1 MKIEEILIKYF
12 GWTQSEIENK
22 FEILNRINYINDEKD
37 VLSKAEF
44 YKKEFNLSD
53 DDFNKMLKSLPA
65 LLGYSE
71 ESVCR
76 KKEFYKKEFSLSGN
90 DFNKILKIL
99 PTLLGLLEE
108 SVCKKKEFYKK
119 EFSLSDNDF
128 NKMLK
133 ILPTLLGYSEE
144 SVKSKEEFYKKEF
157 DLNDND
163 FSKML
168 KVLPA
173 LLSFSEE
180 SVCRKKEFYKKEF
193 SLSGNDFNKILKM
206 LPQLL
211 GLLEESVCKK
221 KEFYKKEFNLGDS
234 DFSKMLKT
242 QPALLSLSDE
252 SIKKKHGQIKDL
264 NIPKEALV
272 DGPKILAVPENCL
285 KIRYLILRTVATR
298 EEITAKPGAFMTSQ
312 NKTYA
317 RLVYLTDK
325 TKRRLRLDD
334 LRMDEKTFAKRHGVE
349 SEELMEK
356 YKIDLNVIQGLKNAV
371 KNEEMADFNSE
382 EKNYFEKEYG
392 GK

>member
-1 MKIEEILIKYF
+1 MKIEAILIKNF

-44 YKKEFNLSD
+44 YKKEFDLSD
-53 DDFNKMLKSLPA
+53 NDFNKMLKTLPQLLGYSEESVERKKELYKKEFNLSDNDFSKMLKTFPALLCSSEECVKSKKEFYKKEFDLNDNDFSKMLKVLPTLLSLSDESVVRKKELYKKEFDLSDNEFNKMLKNLPA

-76 KKEFYKKEFSLSGN
+76 KKEFYKKEFN
-90 DFNKILKIL
+90 LK
-99 PTLLGLLEE
+99 
-108 SVCKKKEFYKK
+108 
-119 EFSLSDNDF
+119 
-128 NKMLK
+128 
-133 ILPTLLGYSEE
+133 
-144 SVKSKEEFYKKEF
+144 
-157 DLNDND
+157 
-163 FSKML
+163 
-168 KVLPA
+168 
-173 LLSFSEE
+173 
-180 SVCRKKEFYKKEF
+180 
-193 SLSGNDFNKILKM
+193 
-206 LPQLL
+206 
-211 GLLEESVCKK
+211 
-221 KEFYKKEFNLGDS
+221 DS

-242 QPALLSLSDE
+242 QPALLCLSDE

-264 NIPKEALV
+264 NIPKEILV

-298 EEITAKPGAFMTSQ
+298 EEIMAKPEEFMTSQ

-325 TKRRLRLDD
+325 TKKRLRLGD
-334 LRMDEKTFAKRHGVE
+334 LRLSEKEFAKRHGVE
-349 SEELMEK
+349 SKELMEK

>member
-1 MKIEEILIKYF
+1 
-12 GWTQSEIENK
+12 
-22 FEILNRINYINDEKD
+22 
-37 VLSKAEF
+37 
-44 YKKEFNLSD
+44 
-53 DDFNKMLKSLPA
+53 
-65 LLGYSE
+65 
-71 ESVCR
+71 
-76 KKEFYKKEFSLSGN
+76 
-90 DFNKILKIL
+90 
-99 PTLLGLLEE
+99 
-108 SVCKKKEFYKK
+108 
-119 EFSLSDNDF
+119 
-128 NKMLK
+128 
-133 ILPTLLGYSEE
+133 
-144 SVKSKEEFYKKEF
+144 
-157 DLNDND
+157 
-163 FSKML
+163 
-168 KVLPA
+168 
-173 LLSFSEE
+173 
-180 SVCRKKEFYKKEF
+180 
-193 SLSGNDFNKILKM
+193 
-206 LPQLL
+206 
-211 GLLEESVCKK
+211 
-221 KEFYKKEFNLGDS
+221 
-234 DFSKMLKT
+234 MLKT